1 MDSID
6 EIKEELIEESSNKKR
21 IIKIVLTILFI
32 ILITVFYARFLGTKG
47 LVVKEYAIKT
57 THLDEYYDGFKIV
70 HFSDLHYGST
80 IFIDDVKKLVKKINS
95 EEPHVVV
102 FTGDLIDKDFKLSE
116 NDATSLRG
124 ELSKINPDIEVLAV
138 KGNHDYE
145 HDYFNS
151 LIDELGWHYLDNT
164 YEYLYHESKKP
175 IIFVGLDDLLK
186 GTPDYQNA
194 FSYLNEIGSNHYT
207 IVLAHEPDQIK
218 EINNYDFN
226 LYLAGHSHLGQVRLP
241 LIGAI
246 YTPVG
251 SKKYYDEHY
260 KVSNADLYI
269 NGCIGTSSI
278 KFRLFNKP
286 SINLYR
292 FYTK

>member
-1 MDSID
+1 MDSIN
-6 EIKEELIEESSNKKR
+6 EISNDLIEEKYKKR
-21 IIKIVLTILFI
+21 KIIKIILTVLFI
-32 ILITVFYARFLGTKG
+32 ILVIILYARFLGTKG
-47 LVVKEYAIKT
+47 LIVKEYPIKT

-80 IFIDDVKKLVKKINS
+80 VFLDDVKKLVKKINS

-116 NDATSLRG
+116 SDATSLKE
-124 ELSKINPDIEVLAV
+124 ELSKINPDIEVLTV

-145 HDYFNS
+145 HDYFN
-151 LIDELGWHYLDNT
+151 IIIEELGWHYLDNT
-164 YEYLYHESKKP
+164 YEYLYHESKTP
-175 IIFVGLDDLLK
+175 IVFVGLDDLLK
-186 GTPDYQNA
+186 GTPDYANA
-194 FSYLNEIGSNHYT
+194 FSYLNEVTGEYYT

-218 EINNYDFN
+218 EISNYDFN
-226 LYLAGHSHLGQVRLP
+226 LYLAGHSHLGQIRLP
-241 LIGAI
+241 LIGAL

-260 KVSNADLYI
+260 KVNNADLYI
-269 NGCIGTSSI
+269 NGGIGTSII
-278 KFRLFNKP
+278 KFRSLNKP